1 MSSRLLEILGRA
13 LFVDT
18 GDLIWAWLDTIREKR
33 PQSTPQ
39 TQSLDEIAQLYRKNR
54 IEAAE
59 KQLRV
64 YLFDNPSCP
73 LGRMAAAALCISKGQ
88 IDAAVKE
95 LNSVYMRQPSNT
107 MALYVLGNCYERK
120 LCESEAVA
128 FYQDCLKFK
137 SFLQLPRYRLAAIYL
152 KNGQLEKTIQEYET
166 LRKEYPDDITVL
178 SAIGNLYTAAGKFND
193 AINTFN
199 TAIIIHPDNFN
210 GLEDDIEQLI
220 ADGKFEQA
228 CKKIEDLLTQ
238 FPERADLLVRY
249 ADCLALLGLENE
261 SVLQYEQ
268 AIQLRPGCLEATIKL
283 GTAYLQNNDYQTAA
297 GYFNKAFEINDNIVD
312 AYIGLA
318 VAYKLSKNDNEAVDT
333 LSLAAAIEPNSS
345 LLFAQ
350 TAALH
355 LKNTL
360 NYQFDSDLQDNNN
373 LVERVIAAHNDQL
386 HLNPN
391 NPDLYYRLGILMMH
405 AKRVD
410 NAIEAF
416 NNALEIN
423 PTFYRARNK
432 LAICLNESGDNNSA
446 LEVLAGPDCLD
457 EDTLSLHYKTALLY
471 CDKVKFAC
479 SLINLEN
486 LLVDNFA
493 DSNACP
499 NISIV
504 LQNLGLLDR
513 ASCMWESLEDTTK
526 QASEMF

>member
-13 LFVDT
+13 LCVDT
-18 GDLIWAWLDTIREKR
+18 GDLIWAWLDTIREKKSLPA
-33 PQSTPQ
+33 PQAQ
-39 TQSLDEIAQLYRKNR
+39 AIDEIVEFYRTNKLD
-54 IEAAE
+54 AAE

-64 YLFDNPSCP
+64 YLFDNPACP
-73 LGRMAAAALCISKGQ
+73 LGRMAASALCISKGQ

-107 MALYVLGNCYERK
+107 MALYVLGSCYERK

-166 LRKEYPDDITVL
+166 LKKEYPEDISVL
-178 SAIGNLYTAAGKFND
+178 SALGNLYTAVGRFND

-220 ADGKFEQA
+220 SDGKFEEA
-228 CKKIEDLLTQ
+228 GRKIEDLLAQ
-238 FPERADLLVRY
+238 FPERSDLLVRY
-249 ADCLALLGLENE
+249 GDVLALLGLEQE

-268 AIQLRPGCLEATIKL
+268 AIKARPDCLEATIKL
-283 GTAYLQNNDYQTAA
+283 GTVYLQNNDYQAA
-297 GYFNKAFEINDNIVD
+297 ARHFNRAFEINDSIVD

-318 VAYKLSKNDNEAVDT
+318 VAYKLSKNDAEAADT

-345 LLFAQ
+345 LLFTQ

-355 LKNTL
+355 LRNTL
-360 NYQFDSDLQDNNN
+360 NDQFDSSLQDNHD
-373 LVERVIAAHNDQL
+373 LIEKVITAHHDQL
-386 HLNPN
+386 NVNPN

-405 AKRVD
+405 ASRLDK
-410 NAIEAF
+410 AIEAF
-416 NNALEIN
+416 KASIEIN

-432 LAICLNESGDNNSA
+432 LAICLSESGDNNSA
-446 LEVLAGPDCLD
+446 LEVLSGPDFLD
-457 EDTLSLHYKTALLY
+457 KDTLDLHYKTALLY

-486 LLVDNFA
+486 FLSDNFA

-513 ASCMWESLEDTTK
+513 VSCMWDSLEDTTK
-526 QASEMF
+526 QALKMF